1 MLAKTPH
8 RRVGGD
14 CRGWSRVDDCAG
26 GRMDTATAHRH
37 QSYSYYPQQYSQSYS
52 QNYYYPRQYPR
63 YYQNY
68 QSYQNYYPQ
77 PQYYAQRQYYP
88 RNGYM
93 GGYMSYN
100 MQNGYGQY

>member
-1 MLAKTPH
+1 MLGKTH
-8 RRVGGD
+8 IAALAAIAA
-14 CRGWSRVDDCAG
+14 AG
-26 GRMDTATAHRH
+26 LAMTTAPAAAWYCHGSY
-37 QSYSYYPQQYSQSYS
+37 QSYGGYYPQQYSQSYS
-52 QNYYYPRQYPR
+52 QNYYYPRQYPH